1 MQPDVV
7 AFDFDGVICDG
18 LIEYFQTAWRA
29 YCKLFKPANLEPPE
43 GLAEQFYPLRPVIET
58 GWEMPMLLRALLS
71 GKTDAEI
78 ITGWPDLALP
88 FLAETGLTQ
97 AEAAKV
103 LDGERDHWI
112 ATDVENWLA
121 QHRFYPNMLAV
132 LQASLEK
139 RPTYIV
145 STKEGR
151 FIQQLLKQSGVAM
164 PPEKILGKEVKRPKY
179 ETLRLLTI
187 THMAKKSTGNEAETY
202 PGPLNS
208 PNLGDFELRSPQDWD
223 AAGENVPTIWFI
235 EDRIKALQSVKRQSD
250 LDHVELFL
258 ADWGYNLAPERQ
270 AAQEESRIHLLSLDS
285 IVQKFEA
292 V

>member
-29 YCKLFKPANLEPPE
+29 YCQLFKPANLEPPE

-58 GWEMPMLLRALLS
+58 GWEMPMLLRALIS
-71 GKTDAEI
+71 GKTAAEI
-78 ITGWPDLALP
+78 IVGWPDLALP

-97 AEAAKV
+97 AEVAKV

-112 ATDVENWLA
+112 ATDLENWLA

-132 LQASLEK
+132 LQASLGK

-151 FIQQLLKQSGVAM
+151 FIQQLLKQSGVIM
-164 PPEKILGKEVKRPKY
+164 PTENILGKEVKRPKY
-179 ETLRLLTI
+179 ETLRLLTAS
-187 THMAKKSTGNEAETY
+187 HMTKENTDQESKDDLA
-202 PGPLNS
+202 PLNP
-208 PNLGDFELRSPQDWD
+208 PNLRDFELSSPQDCH
-223 AAGENVPTIWFI
+223 AKGGNASTIWFI
-235 EDRIKALQSVKRQSD
+235 EDRIKALQSVKKQSD
-250 LDHVELFL
+250 LGHVELFL

-270 AAQEESRIHLLSLDS
+270 AAQEDSRIHLLSLDS
-285 IVQKFEA
+285 VVQKFEA

>member
-1 MQPDVV
+1 MQPDVL

-29 YCKLFKPANLEPPE
+29 YCKLFKPDSLEPPK
-43 GLAEQFYPLRPVIET
+43 GLAKQFYPLRPVIET
-58 GWEMPMLLRALLS
+58 GWEMPMLLRALVS
-71 GKTDAEI
+71 GKTAEEI
-78 ITGWPDLALP
+78 IPGWPTLALP
-88 FLAETGLTQ
+88 FLEETQLTQ
-97 AEAAKV
+97 AEAAKI

-112 ATDVENWLA
+112 ATDLDNWLA
-121 QHRFYPNMLAV
+121 QHRFYPNMLTV

-164 PPEKILGKEVKRPKY
+164 PAENILGKEVKRPKY
-179 ETLRLLTI
+179 ETLRLLTAS
-187 THMAKKSTGNEAETY
+187 HMAQTETDQEVQGY
-202 PGPLNS
+202 HPAPPS
-208 PNLGDFELRSPQDWD
+208 
-223 AAGENVPTIWFI
+223 IWFI
-235 EDRIKALQSVKRQSD
+235 EDRIKALQSVKKQPD

-258 ADWGYNLAPERQ
+258 ADWGYNLGPERQ
-270 AAQEESRIHLLSLDS
+270 AAQEDDRIHLLSLDS
-285 IVQKFEA
+285 IVQRFDI

>member
-1 MQPDVV
+1 MQPDVL

-29 YCKLFKPANLEPPE
+29 YGRLFKPDSLEPPA

-58 GWEMPMLLRALLS
+58 GWEMPMLLRALVA
-71 GKTDAEI
+71 GKTAEDI
-78 ITGWPDLALP
+78 ISNWPQMALP
-88 FLAETGLTQ
+88 FLEETKLTQ

-112 ATDVENWLA
+112 ATDLDNWLA
-121 QHRFYPNMLAV
+121 QHRFYPHMLSV
-132 LQASLEK
+132 LQASLDK

-179 ETLRLLTI
+179 ETLRLLVNS
-187 THMAKKSTGNEAETY
+187 HMNNGR
-202 PGPLNS
+202 P
-208 PNLGDFELRSPQDWD
+208 
-223 AAGENVPTIWFI
+223 PTLWFI
-235 EDRIKALQSVKRQSD
+235 EDRIKALQAVKQQSD

-270 AAQEESRIHLLSLDS
+270 TAQEDNRIHLLSLDS
-285 IVQKFEA
+285 VVQKFDIA
-292 V
+292 

>member
-29 YCKLFKPANLEPPE
+29 YCKLFKPKSPEPPE
-43 GLAEQFYPLRPVIET
+43 GLANQFYPLRPVIET
-58 GWEMPMLLRALLS
+58 GWEMPMLLRALILD
-71 GKTDAEI
+71 KTDEEI
-78 ITGWPDLALP
+78 VANWPELALP
-88 FLAETGLTQ
+88 FLEELGISKT
-97 AEAAKV
+97 EAAKT

-112 ATDVENWLA
+112 ATDLDNWLG
-121 QHRFYPNMLAV
+121 QHRFYPNMLNV

-179 ETLRLLTI
+179 ETLRLLT
-187 THMAKKSTGNEAETY
+187 
-202 PGPLNS
+202 NS
-208 PNLGDFELRSPQDWD
+208 HTIDNQFPK
-223 AAGENVPTIWFI
+223 IWFI
-235 EDRIKALQSVKRQSD
+235 EDRIKALQAVKQQPD
-250 LDHVELFL
+250 LDHIELFL
-258 ADWGYNLAPERQ
+258 ADWGYNLTPERQ
-270 AAQEESRIHLLSLDS
+270 AAQGDNRISLLSLDTV
-285 IVQKFEA
+285 VQKFDA
-292 V
+292 T